1 MPLLLVG
8 VGICIAFR
16 AEVINIGG
24 EGQIVSGA
32 LLSTVTALYLPTLP
46 PLVII
51 PLVLI
56 AGLVGG
62 GIWGALPGALKA

>member
-32 LLSTVTALYLPTLP
+32 LLSTVTAYTFLPCHR
-46 PLVII
+46 
-51 PLVLI
+51 
-56 AGLVGG
+56 
-62 GIWGALPGALKA
+62 